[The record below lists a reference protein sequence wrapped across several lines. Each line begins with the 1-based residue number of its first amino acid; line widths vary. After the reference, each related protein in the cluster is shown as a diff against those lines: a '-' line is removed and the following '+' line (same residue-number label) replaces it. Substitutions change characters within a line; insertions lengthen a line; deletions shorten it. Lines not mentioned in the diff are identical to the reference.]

1 MKPLFILGAGISAP
15 SGIPTYRQDDNSL
28 YNDDELMAIMQVDS
42 LYDPIR
48 LAKLQ
53 RHFADWKALIDSK
66 QPNLAHTLVKEM
78 VKAHDG
84 FVVTQNIDN
93 YLELA
98 GLDPQRIYHIHGD
111 FSHNKPQHDVANI
124 VLFGGMLIDEPPYL
138 QRYFDEFDTV
148 IIAGTSLTVTSVYKY
163 IKPNTDIYVIN
174 KEPVELPLPQ
184 EMYKSVT
191 FIQKDIIAGLQDLQ
205 KLWGQQ

>member
-28 YNDDELMAIMQVDS
+28 YNDDELMAIMHVDS
-42 LYDPIR
+42 LYDSIR

-66 QPNLAHTLVKEM
+66 QPNLAHMLIKEI
-78 VKAHDG
+78 VEAHDG
-84 FVVTQNIDN
+84 FVVTQNVDN
-93 YLELA
+93 YLERA

-124 VLFGGMLIDEPPYL
+124 ILFGEMLIDEPEYL
-138 QRYFDEFDTV
+138 QRHFDDFDTV
-148 IIAGTSLTVTSVYKY
+148 IIAGTSLTVTSVFQY
-163 IKPNTDIYVIN
+163 IKPNTDVYVVN
-174 KEPVELPLPQ
+174 KQRIDLPFPRS
-184 EMYKSVT
+184 MFKSVT
-191 FIQKDIIAGLQDLQ
+191 FIEKDIIEGLQELK
-205 KLWGQQ
+205 KLHHF